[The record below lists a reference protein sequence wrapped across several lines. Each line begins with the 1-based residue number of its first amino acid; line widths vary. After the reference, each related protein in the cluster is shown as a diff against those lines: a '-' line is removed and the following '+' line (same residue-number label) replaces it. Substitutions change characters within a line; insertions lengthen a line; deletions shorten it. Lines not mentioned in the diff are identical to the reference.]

1 LTRKLALIACA
12 AFLSG
17 ATPLHAFDLYDSDG
31 LQLRW
36 DNDLRYS
43 AGVRVEAPNA
53 LALAYPNSD
62 DGDRDFA
69 PGLMMNRFDLN
80 SVLDL
85 TGDDFGA
92 QVSVEAWYDTVYQ
105 RRTAN
110 TSPATYNPSV
120 PSTQFAP
127 ATVDLDGRYADLG
140 DTFVYGNVNL
150 DGVPVSMR
158 LGRQTLLWG
167 ESLFFDENGIDAG
180 MAPIDYIK
188 RTSTPDG
195 YSRDVFLPVDQLSL
209 TAQLQPDL
217 SLAAYYQ
224 LGWRADRLPGVGS
237 YFSDS
242 DVQGAGTDL
251 AFLAKG
257 QYLLHDPDQKAPD
270 SGQYGVSLR
279 KTIGDFDLGLYA
291 LRFNDKYPVLA
302 VQPAASPLPSGY
314 AGTFESVY
322 PSGTDLYGF
331 SFSTYVGDSN
341 VAGEISARRN
351 MPLVSSSPISLT
363 LLKPLHDDNYGY
375 AEGDTLHGQVSSVTT
390 LGPSDFWN
398 SADLSSELAA
408 NNVLDVT
415 QNTEAFSYGR
425 THFAASFRVLFQ
437 PHYFQVLSNLDL
449 TPVVSLGYNFS
460 GRSGTDYTEN
470 DGTGDAEFGVSA
482 TYLSVWK
489 TDVTFTT
496 YFGPPNLQP
505 LVDRDFLMLSLERA
519 F

>member
-1 LTRKLALIACA
+1 LIRAGLLIACVVSLFA
-12 AFLSG
+12 
-17 ATPLHAFDLYDSDG
+17 ATPLHAFELYDSDG

-43 AGVRVEAPNA
+43 AGVRVESPNT
-53 LALAYPNSD
+53 LALGYPNSD

-92 QVSVEAWYDTVYQ
+92 QLSVEAWYDAVYQ

-110 TSPATYNPSV
+110 TSPATYNPSM
-120 PSTQFAP
+120 PNSQFAP
-127 ATVDLDGRYADLG
+127 ATVNLDGQYADLG
-140 DTFVYGNVNL
+140 DTFVYGNL
-150 DGVPVSMR
+150 TLGGVPLSMR

-167 ESLFFDENGIDAG
+167 ESLFFSEDGIAAG

-195 YSRDVFLPVDQLSL
+195 YSRDVFLPVDQFSF
-209 TAQLQPDL
+209 TAQLQPGL

-224 LGWRADRLPGVGS
+224 LEWRPDRLPGVGS

-242 DVQGAGTDL
+242 DVEGAGAYR
-251 AFLAKG
+251 AFLGKG
-257 QYLLHDPDQKAPD
+257 QFLLHDPDRKAPD

-279 KTIGDFDLGLYA
+279 ETIGDFDLGLYA
-291 LRFNDKYPVLA
+291 LRFNAKYPVLQ
-302 VQPAASPLPSGY
+302 VQTAAPPLPSGY

-341 VAGEISARRN
+341 VAGEISGRRN

-363 LLKPLHDDNYGY
+363 LLRPLGDNYGY
-375 AEGDTLHGQVSSVTT
+375 AMGDTVHAQLSSVTT
-390 LGPSDFWN
+390 LGPTDFWN
-398 SADLSSELAA
+398 SADLSSEIAA

-415 QNTEAFSYGR
+415 RNPEAFDSNR
-425 THFAASFRVLFQ
+425 TRFASSFRVLFQ
-437 PHYFQVLSNLDL
+437 PHYFQVLPNLDV
-449 TPVVSLGYNFS
+449 TPLVSLGYDFS
-460 GRSGTDYTEN
+460 GRSATDYTEE
-470 DGTGDAEFGVSA
+470 DDAGDAEFGVSA

-489 TDVTFTT
+489 ADVTFTSF
-496 YFGPPNLQP
+496 FGPPYRQP
-505 LVDRDFLMLSLERA
+505 LADRDFVMLSLERA